1 MNDID
6 ISKRIREIRFSIAS
20 PDMIRAMGTTQIT
33 IPEFSERL
41 DQARQ
46 IMVNASVNVVGGP
59 IRVDAEKITSN
70 FKQADKDQQTFDEIM
85 KEIKNYR
92 TETIN

>member
-1 MNDID
+1 MEFLLI
-6 ISKRIREIRFSIAS
+6 
-20 PDMIRAMGTTQIT
+20 QIT

-85 KEIKNYR
+85 KEIKNNR
-92 TETIN
+92 GTPLMGGKVHPNREHPPILLNI